1 MDGVGSLPPF
11 LAKILCVK
19 GEIVLDALGLATLGL
34 DTLGMVGDDGQ
45 MSVLYWGGWI
55 RFIIQT
61 SLI

>member
-1 MDGVGSLPPF
+1 
-11 LAKILCVK
+11 
-19 GEIVLDALGLATLGL
+19 
-34 DTLGMVGDDGQ
+34 MVGDDGQ